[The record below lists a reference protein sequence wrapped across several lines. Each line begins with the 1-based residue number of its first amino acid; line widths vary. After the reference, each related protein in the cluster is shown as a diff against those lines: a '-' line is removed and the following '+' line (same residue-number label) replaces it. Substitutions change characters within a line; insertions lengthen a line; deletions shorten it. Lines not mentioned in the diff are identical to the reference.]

1 MAKAK
6 KIPAPKNRDAAST
19 PPKNPNPKGHS
30 LTSKSAKVTRHKAPE
45 RRNENKVRGR

>member
-1 MAKAK
+1 MAKKPAS
-6 KIPAPKNRDAAST
+6 KIREEVQTLPA
-19 PPKNPNPKGHS
+19 NPNPQGHA